1 MKKVLILGG
10 NSDIGVKIINTL
22 INEKKI
28 SLTVHFNKKF
38 PIKKIKKIKATR
50 LN

>member
-38 PIKKIKKIKATR
+38 PKKNIKDP
-50 LN
+50 